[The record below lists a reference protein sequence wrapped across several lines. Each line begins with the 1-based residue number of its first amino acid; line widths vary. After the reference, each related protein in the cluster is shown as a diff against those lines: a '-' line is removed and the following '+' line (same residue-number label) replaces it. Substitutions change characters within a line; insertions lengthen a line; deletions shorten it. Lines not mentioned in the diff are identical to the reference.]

1 MYITKIGEID
11 MKEVKKVYGKGIKDA
26 DYLIR
31 TKKEIDG
38 GLVDWSCPYYDRWKG
53 MLVRC
58 YSENSLKKHP
68 TYEGCTVCDEWLYFS
83 NFRKWMVD
91 QDWEG
96 KQLDK
101 DILFEGNKIYSPDT
115 CVFVPKNVNLF
126 VITRNK
132 SRGDCMLGVSY
143 DKKRKRFEARCSNPF
158 TKKNEKLGRFKT
170 ELEAHQAWL
179 KRKQELC
186 IELCKTIDDQRIVE
200 ALYRRYG
207 IPYTNE

>member
-1 MYITKIGEID
+1 MGEID
-11 MKEVKKVYGKGIKDA
+11 MKEVKKTYGKGIKDA
-26 DYLIR
+26 DYFVR
-31 TKKEIDG
+31 TKKEVDG
-38 GLVDWSCPYYDRWKG
+38 VLVDWECPYYNRWKE
-53 MLVRC
+53 MLRRC
-58 YSENSLKKHP
+58 YSEKSLKDHP

-101 DILFEGNKIYSPDT
+101 DLLFEGNKIYSPDT
-115 CVFVPKNVNLF
+115 CVFVPRNVNLF
-126 VITRNK
+126 VITRAK
-132 SRGDCMLGVSY
+132 LRGKYMIGAYY
-143 DKKRKRFEARCSNPF
+143 DKKRKRFESRCSNPF
-158 TKKNEKLGRFKT
+158 TKKNEKLGRYKT